1 MTAEGV
7 KMLYTWLTAAW
18 PLVIKPGAS
27 EAYQNAKMRELY
39 KTYKEYTDEEVTA
52 AFQKWTEENEKFP
65 TTKNV
70 LNEIKWARKLK
81 APKGKENAIYWP
93 MDVIYDDGNEW
104 TYGSFKRE
112 VFINHPRNPD
122 HLEPEE
128 WERRF
133 KLRRRAIMAKLYPV
147 ELTPKEQA
155 LADEMFERIKRMAAY
170 RKGAQA

>member
-39 KTYKEYTDEEVTA
+39 KTYKEYSDEEVTA

-70 LNEIKWARKLK
+70 LNEIKWARRLK
-81 APKGKENAIYWP
+81 MPKGKENAIYWP

-112 VFINHPRNPD
+112 AFINHPKNPD
-122 HLEPEE
+122 GIEPEE
-128 WERRF
+128 WERRY
-133 KLRRRAIMAKLYPV
+133 KIRRKAIYEKLYPLPDTPQV
-147 ELTPKEQA
+147 RHYTELFAEQIA
-155 LADEMFERIKRMAAY
+155 RAR
-170 RKGAQA
+170 GAEASFD